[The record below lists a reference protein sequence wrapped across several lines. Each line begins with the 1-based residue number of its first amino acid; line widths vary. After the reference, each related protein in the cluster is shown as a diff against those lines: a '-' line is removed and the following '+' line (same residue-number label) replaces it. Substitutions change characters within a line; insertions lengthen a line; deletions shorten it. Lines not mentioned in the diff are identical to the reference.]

1 MNTFASP
8 VRTSLP
14 QSFITTYAP
23 RLRSFGNSLITP
35 VVHQAP
41 LAPSGRSTKRATAAI
56 NYAEDGYDDEDFYDS
71 ENPRRPTG
79 LRSLRRDD
87 SALERTANTAH
98 LGKEAT
104 GPVDVQG
111 IWRDWM
117 AKPKKLL

>member
-23 RLRSFGNSLITP
+23 RLRSFGNSLLTP

-41 LAPSGRSTKRATAAI
+41 VAQSGRSTKRATTAI
-56 NYAEDGYDDEDFYDS
+56 NYAEDGFDDEDFYDS
-71 ENPRRPTG
+71 EAPRRPTG

-87 SALERTANTAH
+87 SALERAAHTAH

-104 GPVDVQG
+104 GPVEVQG